1 MDIAIL
7 SSVTVPRLSMT
18 RLLAAIRLFT
28 GYLLAKAGEVKLLH
42 ETSNPLTMA
51 QAQLPNGV
59 VDIGLPCDEV
69 HSF

>member
-1 MDIAIL
+1 MA
-7 SSVTVPRLSMT
+7 VPRLSMT
-18 RLLAAIRLFT
+18 RFLAAIRLFI
-28 GYLLAKAGEVKLLH
+28 GYLAKAGEVKLLR
-42 ETSNPLTMA
+42 ETYSPLTMV